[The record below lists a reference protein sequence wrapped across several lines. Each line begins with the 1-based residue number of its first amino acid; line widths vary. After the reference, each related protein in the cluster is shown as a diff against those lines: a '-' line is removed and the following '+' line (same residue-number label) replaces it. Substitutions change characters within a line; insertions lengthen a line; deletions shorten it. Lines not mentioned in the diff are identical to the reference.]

1 MQKCRTRP
9 PAFVV
14 EVEAAK
20 ADAYPHEPQRR
31 AVKYMLMVCVDPS
44 EPTPQDPGGL
54 TIDEWLEETQRRG
67 VRLDGDRLQPPQAAT
82 TVRSRGGRVVVT
94 DGPFVET
101 KEVMAGYDIIDAAN
115 LDEAIEIASK
125 HPVARIGMIEIRP
138 FWVE

>member
-1 MQKCRTRP
+1 MK
-9 PAFVV
+9 F
-14 EVEAAK
+14 
-20 ADAYPHEPQRR
+20 
-31 AVKYMLMVCVDPS
+31 MLLVCYDPS

-67 VRLDGDRLQPPQAAT
+67 VRLDGDRLQAPEAAR

-125 HPVARIGMIEIRP
+125 HPMARIGMIEIRP
-138 FWVE
+138 FWAGDGNAD

>member
-1 MQKCRTRP
+1 M
-9 PAFVV
+9 
-14 EVEAAK
+14 
-20 ADAYPHEPQRR
+20 
-31 AVKYMLMVCVDPS
+31 KYMLLVCVDPS
-44 EPTPQDPGGL
+44 EPTPEDPGGL
-54 TIDEWLEETQRRG
+54 TIEEWLEETQRRG
-67 VRLDGDRLQPPQAAT
+67 IRLDGDRLQPPKAAT